1 MMIINPVYRA
11 QVDLLLRVLPF
22 VAEEQVFALKGGTA
36 INLFIR
42 NLPRMSVDI
51 DLSYLPFDDR
61 NTALANIASA
71 LRRIKKRI
79 EGGQLGIQVTAI
91 PIVGND
97 AKLSC
102 QLDQTKIIIEAN
114 TTMRG
119 HLLEPRVMSVV
130 DKVQAEFEWFAE
142 IKVISNGELFGGKI
156 CAALDRQHPRDLFD
170 IHYLLKN
177 EGFTDEIR
185 MGFIA
190 AILSHP
196 RPINE
201 MLNPNFVDQREAF
214 IRQFSGMT
222 LEPFNYENFEVTRI
236 RLVDEIKRALT
247 DQDKNFLLSFKSG
260 KPEWDLFNMPKLRD
274 MPAIQW
280 KLLNI
285 RKLIETNTQKYTESF
300 QALKKALAG
309 SSQG

>member
-1 MMIINPVYRA
+1 MMINPVYRA

-61 NTALANIASA
+61 NTALANIESA

-79 EGGQLGIQVTAI
+79 EESKLGIRVTSI
-91 PIVGND
+91 PIAGND

-102 QLDQTKIIIEAN
+102 QLEQTKIIIEAN
-114 TTMRG
+114 TTIRG
-119 HLLEPRVMSVV
+119 HLFEPRVMSVV

-142 IKVISNGELFGGKI
+142 INVISNGELFGGKI

-170 IHYLLKN
+170 IHFLFEN
-177 EGFTDEIR
+177 EGLTNEIR
-185 MGFIA
+185 MGVIA
-190 AILSHP
+190 GILSHP

-201 MLNPNFVDQREAF
+201 ILNPNFVDQREAF
-214 IRQFSGMT
+214 DRQFSGMT
-222 LEPFNYENFEVTRI
+222 LEPFSYENFEATRI
-236 RLVDEIKRALT
+236 RLINEIKRSLT
-247 DQDKNFLLSFKSG
+247 DKDKNFLLSFKKG
-260 KPEWDLFNMPKLRD
+260 EPEWDLFDAPKLKD
-274 MPAIQW
+274 MPATKW

-285 RKLIETNTQKYTESF
+285 LKLIETNKQKHTES
-300 QALKKALAG
+300 LKALEKELA
-309 SSQG
+309 